1 MANDYYTPSGWP
13 STNAQASSSPV
24 RSEMETIKKA
34 FDRLPVIAGN
44 DSKTIF
50 VNSSES
56 AIEAITDSAAK
67 SLLGLVVGT
76 NIQAY
81 DAKLD
86 ALAGLV
92 SAAAKIPYFTSSTT
106 MAMLD
111 FKDEDLMT
119 SDSATALSS
128 QQSIKVYADTE
139 IAAFDGV
146 LTAPISTKAL
156 YYQAVAPTGWTID
169 TGLDSRIVLTH
180 ATSTG
185 TFGSVR
191 YDIDHVT
198 GNGSASSTHA
208 FTWSGSG
215 TVTAGLLS
223 VGGLSGAGVKLNNH
237 SHTWGG
243 TATSGGESAPH
254 THTQTATLGMYAI
267 LCNKT

>member
-44 DSKTIF
+44 NSKTIF
-50 VNSSES
+50 VNSSGS
-56 AIEAITDSAAK
+56 AIEAITNTAAK
-67 SLLGLVVGT
+67 SLLGIVIGVG
-76 NIQAY
+76 IQAY
-81 DAKLD
+81 EAKLV

-92 SAAAKIPYFTSSTT
+92 SAAAKIPYFTSATT

-111 FKDEDLMT
+111 FKDENDMI

-128 QQSIKVYADTE
+128 QASIKSLTDTT
-139 IAAFDGV
+139 IAAYDGV
-146 LTAPISTKAL
+146 LLAPSSTKAL
-156 YYQAVAPTGWTID
+156 YYQASAPTGWTID
-169 TGLDSRIVLTH
+169 AGLDSRAVVIH
-180 ATSTG
+180 ATSSG

-198 GNGSASSTHA
+198 GNGSASSTH
-208 FTWSGSG
+208 FFNWSGSG
-215 TVTAGLLS
+215 TSTS
-223 VGGLSGAGVKLNNH
+223 GLSGKYAFLGSDAIMVAH
-237 SHTWGG
+237 SHTWGRSAASE
-243 TATSGGESAPH
+243 TESVPH